1 MDTPSFT
8 ENLKNAEQFKLSGND
23 AFKSMDY
30 PSLLASSD
38 PKNEKV
44 IEYCKKSLA
53 INPDNLKAVFRMG
66 TALANLGQ
74 YEKAKEVLTSHKA
87 YGREKKIVQLLVQ
100 VEKKIKEGD
109 ENSKKLYQRMFQSKS
124 TRPLSHTE
132 QIKEHF
138 PQDPQKLP
146 KADSQVLEEEG
157 CSAEQTRGQ
166 TTEKNRGDIDKDSS
180 LVSECFKEQPDNIS
194 DLGSP
199 LNSYKELSTRDNS
212 SKEKSEEILDQRQLP
227 VKCTQDDLKTDSKG
241 ESFAKG
247 RKKHSLG
254 ISYGP

>member
-1 MDTPSFT
+1 MIC
-8 ENLKNAEQFKLSGND
+8 EIIIA
-23 AFKSMDY
+23 
-30 PSLLASSD
+30 
-38 PKNEKV
+38 
-44 IEYCKKSLA
+44 
-53 INPDNLKAVFRMG
+53 
-66 TALANLGQ
+66 
-74 YEKAKEVLTSHKA
+74 
-87 YGREKKIVQLLVQ
+87 EKKIVQLLVQ

-138 PQDPQKLP
+138 PQDPQKIP

-194 DLGSP
+194 DLGS
-199 LNSYKELSTRDNS
+199 KA
-212 SKEKSEEILDQRQLP
+212 
-227 VKCTQDDLKTDSKG
+227 
-241 ESFAKG
+241 ES
-247 RKKHSLG
+247 L
-254 ISYGP
+254 